1 MSRAVCTN
9 LPAACSK
16 AASRALLPLK
26 SPDDRCPECGA
37 ALLPIDAA
45 VEASPAG
52 AARWLVPVVGVVL
65 VATAGFFLS
74 GLGGKS
80 ASESGVRAGA
90 GAGLVTQAGATLE
103 GQPPAAGLPATLTL
117 HGAALL
123 GPDLM
128 AELVQAFLRADGL
141 NDARRPDPTVPLL
154 VARTSAGA
162 RLEFRL
168 DPALSVSGAAGLRRV
183 SVLGDDIGVDDI
195 TLGLDALAVV
205 VHPDSPLRS
214 LTPGQLRQRLLG
226 RAGRADA
233 VHLPADPALQAL
245 VSRQLLAGEGLP
257 TALPAHADSRELL
270 KAVAA
275 DPEAIGLVP
284 LAEVGA
290 ARVLPVADASGAA
303 WMPDPQTL
311 AAERY
316 PLTHRVVMHLP
327 AGSDAR
333 LQRLASYL
341 AGPAAQQRLASRLAV
356 PAVPQLLAAGQPA
369 TAETLPA
376 PRLPRDQTALI
387 RQARLLG
394 GRIGFEAGADTLD
407 AVARAETE
415 RLGRL
420 LAAGQIP
427 RGAAILVLASANDPG
442 GFCGNRTLSERR
454 AAEVARVLG
463 ELGVKVDVVRGIG
476 RLGPAGLDATP
487 VATMER
493 RAEIWI
499 SETPLRQPPPFRC
512 SPGPGR
518 AGEGAAE
525 GATPVGASAAAS
537 AS

>member
-26 SPDDRCPECGA
+26 TPDDRCPECGA
-37 ALLPIDAA
+37 ALLPVDAA
-45 VEASPAG
+45 VESSPAG
-52 AARWLVPVVGVVL
+52 AARWLVPVVGVAL

-74 GLGGKS
+74 GRGES
-80 ASESGVRAGA
+80 ASQSGVRAGA
-90 GAGLVTQAGATLE
+90 GAALVTQADATLDA
-103 GQPPAAGLPATLTL
+103 QPPAAGLPATLTL

-128 AELVQAFLRADGL
+128 VELVQAFLRADGL

-154 VARTSAGA
+154 VARTPAGT

-168 DPALSVSGAAGLRRV
+168 EPALSLSGAAGLRRV
-183 SVLGDDIGVDDI
+183 SVLGDDIGADDI

-245 VSRQLLAGEGLP
+245 VSRQLLGGEGLQ
-257 TALPAHADSRELL
+257 TALPAHADSRALL
-270 KAVAA
+270 QAVAA
-275 DPEAIGLVP
+275 DPGAIGLVP

-341 AGPAAQQRLASRLAV
+341 AGPAAQQRLATRLAV
-356 PAVPQLLAAGQPA
+356 PAAPQLLAAGQPA
-369 TAETLPA
+369 TAEALPA

-394 GRIGFEAGADTLD
+394 GHIGFEAGADTLD
-407 AVARAETE
+407 AAARAETE

-420 LAAGQIP
+420 LASGQIP

-442 GFCGNRTLSERR
+442 GFCGNRSLSERR

-463 ELGVKVDVVRGIG
+463 EVGVKVDVVRGVG
-476 RLGPAGLDATP
+476 RLGPAGLDAAP

-518 AGEGAAE
+518 ASEAASGEA
-525 GATPVGASAAAS
+525 PVSAQAAS

>member
-26 SPDDRCPECGA
+26 TPDDRCPECGA
-37 ALLPIDAA
+37 ALLPVDAA
-45 VEASPAG
+45 VESSPAG
-52 AARWLVPVVGVVL
+52 AARWLVPVVGVAL

-74 GLGGKS
+74 GRGES
-80 ASESGVRAGA
+80 ASQSGVRAGA
-90 GAGLVTQAGATLE
+90 GAALVTQADATLDA
-103 GQPPAAGLPATLTL
+103 QPPAAGLPATLTL

-123 GPDLM
+123 GPELM

-154 VARTSAGA
+154 VARTPAGA

-168 DPALSVSGAAGLRRV
+168 EPALSLSGAAGLKRV
-183 SVLGDDIGVDDI
+183 SVLGGDIGADDI

-245 VSRQLLAGEGLP
+245 VSRQLLGGEGLP
-257 TALPAHADSRELL
+257 TALPAHADSRALL
-270 KAVAA
+270 QAVAA
-275 DPEAIGLVP
+275 DPGAIGLVP

-341 AGPAAQQRLASRLAV
+341 AGPAAQQRLATRLAV
-356 PAVPQLLAAGQPA
+356 PAAPQLLAAGQPA
-369 TAETLPA
+369 TAEALPA

-394 GRIGFEAGADTLD
+394 GHIGFEAGADTLD
-407 AVARAETE
+407 AAARAETE

-420 LAAGQIP
+420 LASGQIP
-427 RGAAILVLASANDPG
+427 RGAAILVLAGANDPG
-442 GFCGNRTLSERR
+442 GFCGNRSLSERR

-463 ELGVKVDVVRGIG
+463 EVGVKVDVVRGVG
-476 RLGPAGLDATP
+476 RLGPAGLDAAP

-518 AGEGAAE
+518 ASEAASGETPAPAA
-525 GATPVGASAAAS
+525 AAAS
-537 AS
+537 AA

>member
-26 SPDDRCPECGA
+26 APDDRCPECAA
-37 ALLPIDAA
+37 ALLPIDAV
-45 VEASPAG
+45 VEASPSG
-52 AARWLVPVVGVVL
+52 AARWVVPVVGVAL
-65 VATAGFFLS
+65 VAAAGFFLS
-74 GLGGKS
+74 GRGES
-80 ASESGVRAGA
+80 SSESGVRAGA
-90 GAGLVTQAGATLE
+90 GAGLVTQAGAVLE
-103 GQPPAAGLPATLTL
+103 GQPPAAGLPAALTL
-117 HGAALL
+117 HGTALL
-123 GPDLM
+123 GPELM
-128 AELVQAFLRADGL
+128 VELVQAFLRADGL
-141 NDARRPDPTVPLL
+141 QDARQPDPRAPLL
-154 VARTSAGA
+154 VARTPTGT

-168 DPALSVSGAAGLRRV
+168 EPALSISGAAGLRRV
-183 SVLGDDIGVDDI
+183 SVLGDDIGADDI
-195 TLGLDALAVV
+195 TLGRDALAVV

-226 RAGRADA
+226 RVGRPDG
-233 VHLPADPALQAL
+233 VHLLADPALQVL
-245 VSRQLLAGEGLP
+245 VSRQLLGGEGLP
-257 TALPAHADSRELL
+257 TALPAHADSRALL
-270 KAVAA
+270 QAVAA
-275 DPEAIGLVP
+275 DPSAIGLVP
-284 LAEVGA
+284 LAEIGS

-303 WMPDPQTL
+303 WMPDAQTL

-327 AGSDAR
+327 TGSDAR

-341 AGPAAQQRLASRLAV
+341 AGPAVQQRLAARLAV
-356 PAVPQLLAAGQPA
+356 PAAPQLLATGQPA

-376 PRLPRDQTALI
+376 PRLPRDQAALI

-394 GRIGFEAGADTLD
+394 GHIGFEAGADTLD

-420 LAAGQIP
+420 LASGQVP
-427 RGAAILVLASANDPG
+427 SGAAVVVLASANDPG

-463 ELGVKVDVVRGIG
+463 EIGVKVDVVRGIG

-493 RAEIWI
+493 RAEIWV
-499 SETPLRQPPPFRC
+499 SEVPLRQPPPFRC

-518 AGEGAAE
+518 ASETAPGE
-525 GATPVGASAAAS
+525 ASAPAAS
-537 AS
+537 SAS